1 MVALIIRT
9 HIQNV
14 LRDYEKEILSTEKRK
29 DSVCG
34 LTVNGM
40 MKTLGTLIVIVSP
53 GHIRLLM
60 M

>member
-1 MVALIIRT
+1 MRIY
-9 HIQNV
+9 IQNF